1 MLCAAAFSLELP
13 ARQCNATLL
22 QLVLSLLR
30 LVLSLCYAL
39 LQLFDESIQLSNAL
53 PCDAQHGAVY
63 ALFAALTLQ
72 LSYALLQL
80 LD

>member
-1 MLCAAAFSLELP
+1 M
-13 ARQCNATLL
+13 
-22 QLVLSLLR
+22 
-30 LVLSLCYAL
+30 CYAL